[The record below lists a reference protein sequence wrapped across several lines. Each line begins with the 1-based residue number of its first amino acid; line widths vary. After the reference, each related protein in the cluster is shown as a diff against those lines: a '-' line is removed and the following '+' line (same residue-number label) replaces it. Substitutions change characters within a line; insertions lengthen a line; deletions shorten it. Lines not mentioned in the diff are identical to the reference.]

1 MATIIGLVGGGGVGT
16 MLIQYQGQAMWN
28 EVGTLALLIVAVV
41 WLMDTA
47 SAYIRE
53 ALK

>member
-1 MATIIGLVGGGGVGT
+1 
-16 MLIQYQGQAMWN
+16 MLIQYQGQGMWN
-28 EVGTLALLIVAVV
+28 EVGCIVVVIAAVV
-41 WLMDTA
+41 WLMDAA

>member
-1 MATIIGLVGGGGVGT
+1 
-16 MLIQYQGQAMWN
+16 MWP
-28 EVGTLALLIVAVV
+28 EVGTIIVVIAAVV
-41 WLMDTA
+41 WLMDQA